1 MLTKAHK
8 GSFSSS
14 LLRCG
19 MEQKQQQRQR
29 GKELSFL
36 VIGCKCV
43 VERLDRK
50 REKSYAFEF
59 PLVKWKLVLFVLS

>member
-29 GKELSFL
+29 EKELSFL

-43 VERLDRK
+43 VERLERK
-50 REKSYAFEF
+50 RGKAMGLIF
-59 PLVKWKLVLFVLS
+59 LV